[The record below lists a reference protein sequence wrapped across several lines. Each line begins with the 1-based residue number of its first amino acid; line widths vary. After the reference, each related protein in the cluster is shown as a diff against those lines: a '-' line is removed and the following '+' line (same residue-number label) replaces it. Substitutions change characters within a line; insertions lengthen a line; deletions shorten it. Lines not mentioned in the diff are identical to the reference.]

1 MPPAIET
8 THHDEE
14 KMHHIANNPYD
25 QPDQHTVVYDH
36 MWTEPK
42 DPSCLTSE
50 QLNSTVTFDQQEGM
64 PTPWQ
69 HWEDALYF
77 LIDEFP
83 LHQLTTEATL
93 QYPVRDDFT
102 IVEPHSPED
111 KDKTEYQIATN
122 TKFSLSLNQQNEN
135 PDEPPV
141 MTGTGTIYAEA
152 CPKVPLGT
160 VRVKIE
166 MEQKA

>member
-1 MPPAIET
+1 MPPATKT

-14 KMHHIANNPYD
+14 KVHHIVNNPYD

-36 MWTEPK
+36 VWTEPK
-42 DPSCLTSE
+42 DPSCRIRE

-69 HWEDALYF
+69 HWEEALYF
-77 LIDEFP
+77 LLDECP

-93 QYPVRDDFT
+93 QYRVRDEFT
-102 IVEPHSPED
+102 IVEPGSPED
-111 KDKTEYQIATN
+111 EGEYQIATN
-122 TKFSLSLNQQNEN
+122 TKFSLSMNQQNEN
-135 PDEPPV
+135 PDELLV

-152 CPKVPLGT
+152 CPEVPLGT

-166 MEQKA
+166 TE